1 MVKKFHYLWIIDF
14 RGDNI
19 MTVLASHHFD
29 VLSYVK
35 RSKELGVPEPVA
47 EYQAR
52 QIEQSIDIAVN
63 TARQDIENKELANKK
78 DIKEL
83 ELKIEQTRTEIAKAS
98 IRTIIWVAV
107 ILGAYGVFF
116 LGVLAKGFHWI

>member
-1 MVKKFHYLWIIDF
+1 
-14 RGDNI
+14 